1 MDNNQYVVTVQARD
15 DGSNT
20 ASLDVTV
27 TVTDVNEEPEVAGSV
42 SLTFTENQATDWVL
56 AAYTA
61 SDPENPSAVITQWS
75 LSGTDAGDFTINS
88 DGELTLRNVPDHERP
103 ADSNRDN
110 VYEVTVRASDGS
122 LYGYLPVTVTVTDVN
137 EAPVV
142 TGDASP
148 SVVENSSSI
157 VSTYTATGQLLTKDI
172 LVVERQE
179 TYEVTVGVHD
189 GFDADYNPD
198 HNPDASVDV
207 TITVTGGTFGTV
219 TSSGGGSSGGGGGG
233 SSGGGGGGGPPA
245 NSAPV
250 FRDADGA
257 EITETTRMITEDAV
271 PGAEIGEPV
280 AATGADEDALTYTLS
295 GDDAASFAIDAST
308 GQLTTVTTLDHE
320 TKSVYTVVV
329 TATDPSGATVDVP
342 VIITVTDVEFDC
354 SSGNAVPEAAD
365 NPGLVAD
372 CEALLEA
379 RARLVGT
386 AALNWSED
394 TPITEWDG
402 VRLGGTPQRV
412 VGCTFHAATWTELY
426 RPAWA
431 VCRR

>member
-1 MDNNQYVVTVQARD
+1 MTIAPPRGWEGSAFRAKLSDPDGNINTSGIGWQWPRSTNRSSWVDIAGATFATYTAVAD
-15 DGSNT
+15 DVGHYLRAT
-20 ASLDVTV
+20 ASPYEDRRGGNKHVSGFLRGVIGETNPA
-27 TVTDVNEEPEVAGSV
+27 VNRAPSFSDTEVSRSIAEGAGKGRSIGAPV
-42 SLTFTENQATDWVL
+42 AATDFDSDDVL
-56 AAYTA
+56 TY
-61 SDPENPSAVITQWS
+61 S
-75 LSGTDAGDFTINS
+75 LSGQ
-88 DGELTLRNVPDHERP
+88 H
-103 ADSNRDN
+103 ADPFDI
-110 VYEVTVRASDGS
+110 D
-122 LYGYLPVTVTVTDVN
+122 P
-137 EAPVV
+137 
-142 TGDASP
+142 
-148 SVVENSSSI
+148 
-157 VSTYTATGQLLTKDI
+157 ATGQLLTKDI

-207 TITVTGGTFGTV
+207 TITVTGGTVGTV
-219 TSSGGGSSGGGGGG
+219 TSSGGGSS
-233 SSGGGGGGGPPA
+233 GGGGGGPPA